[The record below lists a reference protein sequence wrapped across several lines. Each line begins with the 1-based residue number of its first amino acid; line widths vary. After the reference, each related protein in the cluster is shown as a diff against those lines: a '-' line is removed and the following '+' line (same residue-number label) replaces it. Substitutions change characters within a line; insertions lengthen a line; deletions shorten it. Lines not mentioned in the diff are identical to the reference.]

1 MTKVAFIGLG
11 AMGSGMAG
19 RLLDAGFEVTVY
31 NRTAEKSSVLAKQ
44 GAKVASS
51 PRQAVA
57 GAQAIFS
64 MVSDN
69 WASHEIWL
77 GEDGVLKG
85 DFAPGALVVEC
96 STLSHSWVLELAEKA
111 SARGL
116 KYIDAPVTGLPE
128 AAAAGEL
135 VLFVGSKMDHLDE
148 ARRFLI
154 PLCRE
159 IMHFGKVGTGTAY
172 KLIVNLMGAVQ
183 IAAAAEG
190 LAMAEKAGLELD
202 LVVNAICTG
211 QAASP
216 QVIRN
221 VKRMAASEHDRN
233 LIFSGSMRLKDALY
247 GVQLAQNMGAGA
259 DFGNI
264 AAGSF
269 QELVD
274 KGFGELNECKVIDVM
289 RAKLT

>member
-11 AMGSGMAG
+11 AMGSGMAA

-31 NRTAEKSSVLAKQ
+31 NRTAEKAKTVAKL
-44 GAKVASS
+44 GAHVAAT
-51 PRQAVA
+51 PCEAVN

-77 GEDGVLKG
+77 GENGVLTG

-111 SARGL
+111 NAKGL

-154 PLCRE
+154 PLCKE

-172 KLIVNLMGAVQ
+172 KLIINLMGAVQ

-216 QVIRN
+216 QVTRN
-221 VKRMAASEHDRN
+221 VKRMAASQHDSD

-247 GVQLAQNMGAGA
+247 GVQLAQNLGAGA
-259 DFGNI
+259 DFGNV

-269 QELVD
+269 QELAD
-274 KGFGELNECKVIDVM
+274 KGFGSLNECKVIDVM
-289 RAKLT
+289 RAKLV